1 MTTEGATSKIQ
12 VEIDHFLLYR
22 KSKVGVIT
30 GKLVE
35 PLLSQ
40 GQIFVKAGDD
50 CKVKLKI
57 EILDFTKLRNVKI
70 LEMAIKNSCEE
81 KMLNGTF
88 VKQFTALSVS
98 DYITDVQKTTT
109 F

>member
-1 MTTEGATSKIQ
+1 MEVKIIREMTTEGATSKIQ

-70 LEMAIKNSCEE
+70 CNILPFPLAHWRTMFCLIDN
-81 KMLNGTF
+81 
-88 VKQFTALSVS
+88 LSVS
-98 DYITDVQKTTT
+98 FVR
-109 F
+109 